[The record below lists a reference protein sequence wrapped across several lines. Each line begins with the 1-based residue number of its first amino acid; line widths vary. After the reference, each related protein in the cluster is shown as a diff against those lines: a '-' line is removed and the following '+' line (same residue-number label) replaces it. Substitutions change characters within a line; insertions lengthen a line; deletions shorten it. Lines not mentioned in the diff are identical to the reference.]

1 MSQEESLYD
10 LLHSERAN
18 ALKNS
23 EKFLAAVEYFKGR
36 EDIVKARMTYIKEKG
51 QEALLTEEDFQRI
64 IEESKKVNIELP
76 ENFTQVYVADG
87 LILNNE
93 TEIQEFEE
101 LLKEKFDVRAKYLEQ
116 LKTFPD
122 IDSIGCPIEGT
133 GDRNDVFF
141 TIHDEDV
148 LKFKLPKFKMGASY
162 LEDILV
168 YCETTCKYLYPKRVE
183 DYCSWKYKD
192 IEEDAL
198 PLGVI
203 DEVSLFPSI
212 ALEYAFG
219 RADMENY
226 LIFDEESRK
235 EKT

>member
-10 LLHSERAN
+10 LFHSKRVN
-18 ALKNS
+18 ALRNS

-36 EDIVKARMTYIKEKG
+36 EDIIQERMKDFQERGT
-51 QEALLTEEDFQRI
+51 EALLTEEDFQRI

-122 IDSIGCPIEGT
+122 IDSIGRQIEGT
-133 GDRNDVFF
+133 GNRNDVFF

-162 LEDILV
+162 LEDILT
-168 YCETTCKYLYPKRVE
+168 YCEITSKCLYPKRIE
-183 DYCSWKYKD
+183 NYRSWKYKD
-192 IEEDAL
+192 IEENAL

-203 DEVSLFPSI
+203 DELSPFPSI

>member
-10 LLHSERAN
+10 LLHSKRAN
-18 ALKNS
+18 ALRNS

-36 EDIVKARMTYIKEKG
+36 EDIVQARMAYVKEKG
-51 QEALLTEEDFQRI
+51 EDALLTEDNFQRI

-101 LLKEKFDVRAKYLEQ
+101 LLKEKFDVRVKYLEQ

-122 IDSIGCPIEGT
+122 IDSIGRPIEGT
-133 GDRNDVFF
+133 GNRNDVFF

-162 LEDILV
+162 LEDILT
-168 YCETTCKYLYPKRVE
+168 YCETTSKCLYPKRVE

-203 DEVSLFPSI
+203 DEVSPFPSI
-212 ALEYAFG
+212 ALEYAFS
-219 RADMENY
+219 RADMEND